1 MVCSAFHLAI
11 IEIPLQVKQVG
22 QLELLCTYTAQN
34 ERGKKRRERELMV
47 SQNRGFLQ
55 LGRIVD
61 RPILY

>member
-1 MVCSAFHLAI
+1 M
-11 IEIPLQVKQVG
+11 
-22 QLELLCTYTAQN
+22 ELLCTYTAQN